1 MATLT
6 VAGVDDALRELAGSP
21 NATPAEFIKELNLA
35 LPRLYDLGMWR
46 DLLFEHVITTSSST
60 FTIPSN
66 AESLIS
72 AIVDY
77 DSSTEDHSYPEAI
90 QSRFHD
96 YRITGRDDD
105 GDTLISYGIVDDGY
119 SATVEEPVAGK
130 SYRLRL
136 RSSKTNTTLPLN
148 GTVFVTYSDG
158 TNTSDLTKEEDDSG
172 NNGGKFTCNGEDTTD
187 EFLTTN
193 AKDITSI
200 SEIRVGPTTLS
211 EPVQLVMFETAA
223 DGNAYANAHTSE
235 SFGDL
240 IAANDLQ
247 FANEVTRYRRYRI
260 SNDDNKTISIRCLL
274 KRKFKPFVSDSDVV
288 FLSSLPA
295 IKHALLGNIAED
307 NADLERANYHWGVC
321 QKLLDQQLD
330 ASRGAAKPKLLI
342 VADGHRTLNMM

>member
-46 DLLFEHVITTSSST
+46 DLLFEEVVTTSTST
-60 FTIPSN
+60 FTLPSN

-119 SATVEEPVAGK
+119 SPTVEEPVSGRTYK
-130 SYRLRL
+130 LRL
-136 RSSKTNTTLPLN
+136 EAATGIGTQVLPQA
-148 GTVFVTYSDG
+148 GTVHVRFSDG
-158 TNTSDLTKEEDDSG
+158 STFSNPDIRVDSTDGGMFDLVVT
-172 NNGGKFTCNGEDTTD
+172 GGASTPITT
-187 EFLTTN
+187 TTT
-193 AKDITSI
+193 DITSV
-200 SEIRVGPTTLS
+200 SEIRVGTTPLAL
-211 EPVQLVMFETAA
+211 PVKILFEDSASAATLVAA
-223 DGNAYANAHTSE
+223 DG
-235 SFGDL
+235 
-240 IAANDLQ
+240 LQ
-247 FANEVTRYRRYRI
+247 APNEVTRYRRYRI

-274 KRKFKPFVSDSDVV
+274 KRKFKPFVLDSDVV